1 MGKICL
7 VEIGLTV
14 WPKNILGG
22 KGGGGLST
30 ALNYPEVLFLLNNG
44 VKRTFYDCVPLV
56 LGTKLANGE
65 Q

>member
-1 MGKICL
+1 ML
-7 VEIGLTV
+7 VELAISDFYILFKSYGPTNLPLAVNFTV
-14 WPKNILGG
+14 
-22 KGGGGLST
+22 
-30 ALNYPEVLFLLNNG
+30 YPEVLFLLNNG